1 MCEVSK
7 GVSTKALV
15 AKKKLASNF
24 FKKGISLALFS
35 GLAYGLYTAFL
46 TMGMT
51 KGVWGT
57 GTALIQQDYQHLL

>member
-1 MCEVSK
+1 MNGDSKAVSLEA
-7 GVSTKALV
+7 VA
-15 AKKKLASNF
+15 AKKKLSSDF

-57 GTALIQQDYQHLL
+57 GMVLIQQVYQHLL